1 MHIAKIMGQ
10 NEKFLISKDKNMVIW
25 RSVTKFPYVLVRKLA
40 KYVVAKLLGH
50 NEIQVVPPITL
61 DVEKMN
67 ADDVALLE
75 IVSGVPTSLFE
86 HIKL

>member
-10 NEKFLISKDKNMVIW
+10 NEKFLISKDKNLVIW
-25 RSVTKFPYVLVRKLA
+25 RSVTKFPYALVRKLA
-40 KYVVAKLLGH
+40 KCVVAQVLGH

-67 ADDVALLE
+67 ADDVA
-75 IVSGVPTSLFE
+75 FC
-86 HIKL
+86 